1 MTCENINHKPFLQ
14 KKGRILRE
22 PSVPLIIIGAGISG
36 LTVAAS
42 LECDFLVL
50 EARDRVGG
58 RVWSRDHGQ
67 YTLDMG
73 AAWIH
78 GSTNNPLNHYLNYDE
93 MIPVAESNPWIHT
106 GNARILHQGIS
117 NEDRQQMII
126 SWNRTAKEIA
136 EMDCETIAE
145 AIMKLDSDKC
155 ITSNI
160 TSFLYLLE
168 VWCGTCVYSMPPSFL
183 RNIECDDSLFG
194 DYAGSH
200 CLFKKGT
207 KSLITSIVDQSK
219 QDLNDRILFEQV
231 VTDILYDRDDG
242 LIEIRTATGETYL
255 CEKIVITTPPGPLQ
269 NINFAP
275 PLSESRK
282 CALSKV
288 KMGSYKKVQIE
299 FERVFWDTDAAMI
312 LTNKNNDICKK
323 GYSECK
329 NDGYNP
335 ASSFGCNPAWDK
347 TEGFMCETSSFIKGC
362 KNDVYKTEG
371 FRCETSSF
379 IKGCKNDVF
388 IPHILW
394 NNYACLKG
402 APILEAVCPANIGW
416 QLTGKS
422 DEEIADAVL
431 EHLRGMY
438 PWMPDPIS

>member
-1 MTCENINHKPFLQ
+1 MTCESSNHTISEKWKENPI
-14 KKGRILRE
+14 KEKRI
-22 PSVPLIIIGAGISG
+22 VPLIIIGAGISG

-50 EARDRVGG
+50 EARDRIGG
-58 RVWSRDHGQ
+58 RVWSRDCGSC
-67 YTLDMG
+67 TVDMG

-78 GSTNNPLNHYLNYDE
+78 GSTNNPLNQYLNYDE
-93 MIPVAESNPWIHT
+93 MIPVSESNPWIHT
-106 GNARILHQGIS
+106 GNARILYDGVS
-117 NEDRQQMII
+117 NETRQQMVM
-126 SWNRTAKEIA
+126 SWNRIAKEIA
-136 EMDCETIAE
+136 EMECETIAE
-145 AIMKLDSDKC
+145 AMVKIDN
-155 ITSNI
+155 TSNI
-160 TSFLYLLE
+160 QTFLYLLE
-168 VWCGTCVYSMPPSFL
+168 VWCGTSVSSMPPSFL

-207 KSLITSIVDQSK
+207 KSLITSIVEHSK
-219 QDLNDRILFEQV
+219 QDLDDRILFEQI

-242 LIEIRTATGETYL
+242 KVEVRTAKGASYL
-255 CEKIVITTPPGPLQ
+255 CEKLVITTPPGPLQ
-269 NINFAP
+269 DINFVP
-275 PLSESRK
+275 PLSASRK

-299 FERVFWDTDAAMI
+299 FEQVFWDTEAAMI
-312 LTNKNNDICKK
+312 LTNKNMDVCEN

-329 NDGYNP
+329 NDGY
-335 ASSFGCNPAWDK
+335 
-347 TEGFMCETSSFIKGC
+347 

-379 IKGCKNDVF
+379 RCKNDVF

>member
-1 MTCENINHKPFLQ
+1 
-14 KKGRILRE
+14 
-22 PSVPLIIIGAGISG
+22 
-36 LTVAAS
+36 
-42 LECDFLVL
+42 
-50 EARDRVGG
+50 
-58 RVWSRDHGQ
+58 
-67 YTLDMG
+67 MG

-93 MIPVAESNPWIHT
+93 MIPVSESNPWIHT
-106 GNARILHQGIS
+106 GNARILYEGVS
-117 NEDRQQMII
+117 DETRQQMII

-136 EMDCETIAE
+136 EMDCESIAK
-145 AIMKLDSDKC
+145 AIMKLDSIACK
-155 ITSNI
+155 SV

-168 VWCGTCVYSMPPSFL
+168 VWCGTSVSSMPPSFL

-207 KSLITSIVDQSK
+207 KSLITSIVEGSK
-219 QDLNDRILFEQV
+219 QDLDSRILFEQI

-242 LIEIRTATGETYL
+242 KVEVRTATGSTYL
-255 CEKIVITTPPGPLQ
+255 CEKLVITTPPGPLQ
-269 NINFAP
+269 DINFVP
-275 PLSESRK
+275 PLSASRK

-312 LTNKNNDICKK
+312 LTDNDICKK
-323 GYSECK
+323 RYSECK
-329 NDGYNP
+329 NEGENDG
-335 ASSFGCNPAWDK
+335 
-347 TEGFMCETSSFIKGC
+347 
-362 KNDVYKTEG
+362 V
-371 FRCETSSF
+371 
-379 IKGCKNDVF
+379 

-394 NNYACLKG
+394 NNYAYLKG

>member
-1 MTCENINHKPFLQ
+1 MTCESSNHTICEKW
-14 KKGRILRE
+14 K
-22 PSVPLIIIGAGISG
+22 VPLIIVGAGVSG

-50 EARDRVGG
+50 EARDRIGG
-58 RVWSRDHGQ
+58 RVWSRDHGP

-78 GSTNNPLNHYLNYDE
+78 GTTDNPLNQYLNYDE
-93 MIPVAESNPWIHT
+93 MIPVSESNPWIHT
-106 GNARILHQGIS
+106 GNARILYQGVS
-117 NEDRQQMII
+117 DEDRQQMVM
-126 SWNRTAKEIA
+126 SWNRAAKEIA

-145 AIMKLDSDKC
+145 AIKHVKDSS
-155 ITSNI
+155 TSNI
-160 TSFLYLLE
+160 HTFLYLLE
-168 VWCGTCVYSMPPSFL
+168 VWCGTCVSSMPPSFL

-207 KSLITSIVDQSK
+207 KSLITSIVEHSK
-219 QDLNDRILFEQV
+219 QDLDDRILFEQV

-242 LIEIRTATGETYL
+242 LIEIRTAKGESYL
-255 CEKIVITTPPGPLQ
+255 CEKLVITTPPGPLQ
-269 NINFAP
+269 NINFVP
-275 PLSESRK
+275 PLSASRK

-288 KMGSYKKVQIE
+288 KMGSYKKVQVE
-299 FERVFWDTDAAMI
+299 FERVFWDIDAAMI
-312 LTNKNNDICKK
+312 LTNKNMDVCKK

-329 NDGYNP
+329 NDGEN
-335 ASSFGCNPAWDK
+335 
-347 TEGFMCETSSFIKGC
+347 EG
-362 KNDVYKTEG
+362 KNDGVKTFG
-371 FRCETSSF
+371 FR
-379 IKGCKNDVF
+379 CKNDVF
-388 IPHILW
+388 IPYILW

-402 APILEAVCPANIGW
+402 APILEAVCPANVGW

>member
-1 MTCENINHKPFLQ
+1 MTRESSNHTICEKR
-14 KKGRILRE
+14 KEKRRI
-22 PSVPLIIIGAGISG
+22 SIVIVGAGVSG
-36 LTVAAS
+36 LTIAS
-42 LECDFLVL
+42 HLDDNFLVL
-50 EARDRVGG
+50 EARNRIGG
-58 RVWSRDHGQ
+58 RVWSRECGSH
-67 YTLDMG
+67 TLDMG

-78 GSTNNPLNHYLNYDE
+78 GSTDNPLNPFLKSNE
-93 MIPVAESNPWIHT
+93 MIPVCESNPWIHT
-106 GNARILHQGIS
+106 GNARILYQGVS
-117 NEDRQQMII
+117 DETRQQMVM
-126 SWNRTAKEIA
+126 SWNRAAKEIA
-136 EMDCETIAE
+136 EMECETIAE
-145 AIMKLDSDKC
+145 AIKQLKYPNSIAC
-155 ITSNI
+155 NI

-168 VWCGTCVYSMPPSFL
+168 VWCGTCVSSMPPSFL

-242 LIEIRTATGETYL
+242 LIEIRTAKGASYL
-255 CEKIVITTPPGPLQ
+255 CEKLVITTPPGPLQ
-269 NINFAP
+269 NINFVP

-282 CALSKV
+282 LALSKV

-312 LTNKNNDICKK
+312 LTNKNNDVCKK

-329 NDGYNP
+329 NEGDNP
-335 ASSFGCNPAWDK
+335 ACASSFGC
-347 TEGFMCETSSFIKGC
+347 ETSSG
-362 KNDVYKTEG
+362 V
-371 FRCETSSF
+371 
-379 IKGCKNDVF
+379 

-402 APILEAVCPANIGW
+402 APILEAICPANIGW

>member
-1 MTCENINHKPFLQ
+1 MTRTEGASVAQSIFDAPRVSTFGGYSN
-14 KKGRILRE
+14 GRLTL
-22 PSVPLIIIGAGISG
+22 VPLIVIGAGISG

-50 EARDRVGG
+50 EARDRIGG
-58 RVWSRDHGQ
+58 RVWSRDCGSC
-67 YTLDMG
+67 TLDMG

-78 GSTNNPLNHYLNYDE
+78 GTADNPLNHYLKYDE

-106 GNARILHQGIS
+106 GNARILYQGIS
-117 NEDRQQMII
+117 DEDRQQMII
-126 SWNRTAKEIA
+126 SWNRAAKEIA

-145 AIMKLDSDKC
+145 AIKHVKDSS
-155 ITSNI
+155 TSNI
-160 TSFLYLLE
+160 QTFLYLLE
-168 VWCGTCVYSMPPSFL
+168 VWCGTSVSSMPPSFL

-207 KSLITSIVDQSK
+207 KSLITSIVEQSK
-219 QDLNDRILFEQV
+219 QDLDGRILFEQV

-242 LIEIRTATGETYL
+242 CIEIKTRDPNVSYL
-255 CEKIVITTPPGPLQ
+255 CEKLVITTPPGPLQ
-269 NINFAP
+269 DINFVP
-275 PLSESRK
+275 PLSASRK

-299 FERVFWDTDAAMI
+299 FDHVFWDTDAAMI
-312 LTNKNNDICKK
+312 LTNKNMDVCKN

-329 NDGYNP
+329 TEG
-335 ASSFGCNPAWDK
+335 FGCNPACAS
-347 TEGFMCETSSFIKGC
+347 GVIRC

-371 FRCETSSF
+371 FMCE
-379 IKGCKNDVF
+379 NDVF

-416 QLTGKS
+416 QMTGKS

-431 EHLRGMY
+431 EHLRGMC

>member
-1 MTCENINHKPFLQ
+1 MNCESSNHTICEKW
-14 KKGRILRE
+14 KGKRR
-22 PSVPLIIIGAGISG
+22 VPLIIVGAGVSG

-50 EARDRVGG
+50 EARDRIGG
-58 RVWSRDHGQ
+58 RVWSREHGS

-93 MIPVAESNPWIHT
+93 MIPVSQSNPWIHT
-106 GNARILHQGIS
+106 GNAQILYQGVS
-117 NEDRQQMII
+117 DEDRQQMIRD
-126 SWNRTAKEIA
+126 WNRVSKEIA

-145 AIMKLDSDKC
+145 AIVKLECDK
-155 ITSNI
+155 NI
-160 TSFLYLLE
+160 TTNVQTFLYLLE
-168 VWCGTCVYSMPPSFL
+168 VWCGTSVSHMPPSFL

-207 KSLITSIVDQSK
+207 KSLITSIVEGSK
-219 QDLNDRILFEQV
+219 LNLDDRILFEQV

-242 LIEIRTATGETYL
+242 KIQIVTARGETYL
-255 CEKIVITTPPGPLQ
+255 CEKLVITTPPGPLQ
-269 NINFAP
+269 NINFVP
-275 PLSESRK
+275 PLSASRK

-288 KMGSYKKVQIE
+288 KMGSYKKVQVE
-299 FERVFWDTDAAMI
+299 FDRVFWDTDAAMI
-312 LTNKNNDICKK
+312 LTND
-323 GYSECK
+323 GYNSGVCESK
-329 NDGYNP
+329 NDG
-335 ASSFGCNPAWDK
+335 FGCNSC
-347 TEGFMCETSSFIKGC
+347 G
-362 KNDVYKTEG
+362 V
-371 FRCETSSF
+371 
-379 IKGCKNDVF
+379 

-402 APILEAVCPANIGW
+402 APILEAVCPANLGW

-422 DEEIADAVL
+422 DEFIADAVL

>member
-1 MTCENINHKPFLQ
+1 MTCESSNHTILLQ
-14 KKGRILRE
+14 EKRI
-22 PSVPLIIIGAGISG
+22 VPLIIVGAGISG

-50 EARDRVGG
+50 EARDRIGG
-58 RVWSRDHGQ
+58 RVWSRDHGE

-93 MIPVAESNPWIHT
+93 MITVSESNPWIHT

-136 EMDCETIAE
+136 EMDCYTIAE
-145 AIMKLDSDKC
+145 AMKRFNEPDYIAC
-155 ITSNI
+155 NI
-160 TSFLYLLE
+160 ASFMYLLE
-168 VWCGTCVYSMPPSFL
+168 VWCGTSVSSMPPSFL

-207 KSLITSIVDQSK
+207 KSLLTSIVERSK
-219 QDLNDRILFEQV
+219 QDLDDRILFEQV

-242 LIEIRTATGETYL
+242 CIEIKTRDPNVSYL
-255 CEKIVITTPPGPLQ
+255 CEKLVITTPPGPLQ
-269 NINFAP
+269 NINFVP

-299 FERVFWDTDAAMI
+299 FERVFWDTNAAMI
-312 LTNKNNDICKK
+312 LTNKNNDVCKK
-323 GYSECK
+323 GDFESK

-335 ASSFGCNPAWDK
+335 ACASSFG
-347 TEGFMCETSSFIKGC
+347 
-362 KNDVYKTEG
+362 
-371 FRCETSSF
+371 CETSSF

>member
-1 MTCENINHKPFLQ
+1 MTCESSNHITDKNLKEQ
-14 KKGRILRE
+14 IIKEKRRDHKGLTRTEGASVASDGRLTLV
-22 PSVPLIIIGAGISG
+22 PLVPLIIIGAGVSG

-50 EARDRVGG
+50 EARDRIGG
-58 RVWSRDHGQ
+58 RVWSRDHGS

-78 GSTNNPLNHYLNYDE
+78 GTTDNPLNQYLNYDE
-93 MIPVAESNPWIHT
+93 MIPVSESNPWIHT
-106 GNARILHQGIS
+106 GNARILYQGVS
-117 NEDRQQMII
+117 DETRQQMVV
-126 SWNRTAKEIA
+126 SWNRAAKEIA

-145 AIMKLDSDKC
+145 AIKHVKDSS
-155 ITSNI
+155 TSNI
-160 TSFLYLLE
+160 HTFLYLLE
-168 VWCGTCVYSMPPSFL
+168 VWCGTCVSSMPPSFL

-207 KSLITSIVDQSK
+207 KSLLTSIVKHSK
-219 QDLNDRILFEQV
+219 QNLDDRILFEQV

-242 LIEIRTATGETYL
+242 LIEIRTAKGESYL
-255 CEKIVITTPPGPLQ
+255 CEKLVITTPPGPLQ
-269 NINFAP
+269 NINFVP
-275 PLSESRK
+275 PLSASRK

-288 KMGSYKKVQIE
+288 KMGSYKKVQVE
-299 FERVFWDTDAAMI
+299 FDRVFWDTEAAMI
-312 LTNKNNDICKK
+312 LTNKNMDVCKK

-329 NDGYNP
+329 NDGETEGFGCKT
-335 ASSFGCNPAWDK
+335 SSFIQGCNPAS
-347 TEGFMCETSSFIKGC
+347 G
-362 KNDVYKTEG
+362 V
-371 FRCETSSF
+371 
-379 IKGCKNDVF
+379 

-402 APILEAVCPANIGW
+402 APILEAVCPANVGW

>member
-1 MTCENINHKPFLQ
+1 MTCESSNHTISEKWKEKPI
-14 KKGRILRE
+14 KEKRI
-22 PSVPLIIIGAGISG
+22 VPIVVIGAGISG

-50 EARDRVGG
+50 EARDRIGG
-58 RVWSRDHGQ
+58 RVWSRDCGSC
-67 YTLDMG
+67 TVDMG

-78 GSTNNPLNHYLNYDE
+78 GSTNNPLNQYLNYDE
-93 MIPVAESNPWIHT
+93 MIPVSESNPWIHT
-106 GNARILHQGIS
+106 GNARILYDGVS
-117 NEDRQQMII
+117 NETRQQMVM
-126 SWNRTAKEIA
+126 SWNRVAKEIA
-136 EMDCETIAE
+136 EMECETIAE
-145 AIMKLDSDKC
+145 AMKHLKCTDSV
-155 ITSNI
+155 

-168 VWCGTCVYSMPPSFL
+168 VWCGTSVSSMPPSFL

-207 KSLITSIVDQSK
+207 KSLITSIVEHSK
-219 QDLNDRILFEQV
+219 QDLDDRILFEQI

-242 LIEIRTATGETYL
+242 LVEVRTAKGVSYL
-255 CEKIVITTPPGPLQ
+255 CEKLVITTPPGPLQ
-269 NINFAP
+269 DINFVP
-275 PLSESRK
+275 PLSASRK

-312 LTNKNNDICKK
+312 LTNKNMDVCKN

-329 NDGYNP
+329 NDG
-335 ASSFGCNPAWDK
+335 CNPACAS
-347 TEGFMCETSSFIKGC
+347 G
-362 KNDVYKTEG
+362 V
-371 FRCETSSF
+371 
-379 IKGCKNDVF
+379 

>member
-1 MTCENINHKPFLQ
+1 MTCESLNHTICEKWKENPI
-14 KKGRILRE
+14 KGVQGGVQGE
-22 PSVPLIIIGAGISG
+22 PWVPLIVIGAGISG

-50 EARDRVGG
+50 EARDRIGG
-58 RVWSRDHGQ
+58 RVWSRDHGSH
-67 YTLDMG
+67 TFDMG

-78 GSTNNPLNHYLNYDE
+78 GTTNNPLNQYLNCDE
-93 MIPVAESNPWIHT
+93 MIPVSQSNPWIHT
-106 GNARILHQGIS
+106 GNARILYQGIS
-117 NEDRQQMII
+117 DETRQQMVM
-126 SWNRTAKEIA
+126 SWNRAAKEIA
-136 EMDCETIAE
+136 EMECETIAE
-145 AIMKLDSDKC
+145 AIKQLKYPNSIAC
-155 ITSNI
+155 NI

-168 VWCGTCVYSMPPSFL
+168 VWCGTCVSSMPPSFL

-200 CLFKKGT
+200 FLFKKGT

-219 QDLNDRILFEQV
+219 QDLEDRILFEQV

-255 CEKIVITTPPGPLQ
+255 CKKLVITTPPGPLQ
-269 NINFAP
+269 NINFVP
-275 PLSESRK
+275 PLSASRK

-288 KMGSYKKVQIE
+288 KMGSYKKVQVE
-299 FERVFWDTDAAMI
+299 FDHVFWDTDAAMI
-312 LTNKNNDICKK
+312 LTNKNMDVCKK

-329 NDGYNP
+329 NEGYKTEG
-335 ASSFGCNPAWDK
+335 FGCNPACA
-347 TEGFMCETSSFIKGC
+347 GG
-362 KNDVYKTEG
+362 V
-371 FRCETSSF
+371 
-379 IKGCKNDVF
+379 
-388 IPHILW
+388 IPYILW
-394 NNYACLKG
+394 NNYACMKG
-402 APILEAVCPANIGW
+402 APILEAVCPANVGW

>member
-1 MTCENINHKPFLQ
+1 MTCENINHTIYEKW
-14 KKGRILRE
+14 KGKRRI
-22 PSVPLIIIGAGISG
+22 PIVVVGAGISG

-42 LECDFLVL
+42 LECNFLVL

-58 RVWSRDHGQ
+58 RVWSRDHGSH
-67 YTLDMG
+67 TFDMG

-78 GSTNNPLNHYLNYDE
+78 GTTNNPLNHYLNYDE

-106 GNARILHQGIS
+106 GNARILHEGVS
-117 NEDRQQMII
+117 DKDRQQMVM
-126 SWNRTAKEIA
+126 SWNRAAKEIA
-136 EMDCETIAE
+136 EMECETIAE
-145 AIMKLDSDKC
+145 AIKQLKYPNSIAC
-155 ITSNI
+155 NI
-160 TSFLYLLE
+160 ASFMYLLE
-168 VWCGTCVYSMPPSFL
+168 VWCGTSVSSMPPSFL

-207 KSLITSIVDQSK
+207 KSLITSIVEGSK
-219 QDLNDRILFEQV
+219 QDLDDRILFEQV

-242 LIEIRTATGETYL
+242 CIEIKTRDPNVSYL
-255 CEKIVITTPPGPLQ
+255 CEKLVITTPPGPLQ
-269 NINFAP
+269 DINFVP
-275 PLSESRK
+275 PLSASRK

-288 KMGSYKKVQIE
+288 KMGSYKKVQVE
-299 FERVFWDTDAAMI
+299 FDHVFWDTDAAMI
-312 LTNKNNDICKK
+312 LTNKNMDVCKN
-323 GYSECK
+323 GYSESK
-329 NDGYNP
+329 NDGCKTD
-335 ASSFGCNPAWDK
+335 SFGCK
-347 TEGFMCETSSFIKGC
+347 TSS
-362 KNDVYKTEG
+362 
-371 FRCETSSF
+371 
-379 IKGCKNDVF
+379 F

>member
-1 MTCENINHKPFLQ
+1 L
-14 KKGRILRE
+14 
-22 PSVPLIIIGAGISG
+22 VPLIVIGAGISG

-50 EARDRVGG
+50 EARDRIGG
-58 RVWSRDHGQ
+58 RVWSREHGQ

-93 MIPVAESNPWIHT
+93 MIPVSESNPWIHT
-106 GNARILHQGIS
+106 GNARILYEGVS
-117 NEDRQQMII
+117 DETRQQMII
-126 SWNRTAKEIA
+126 SWNRAAKEIA
-136 EMDCETIAE
+136 EMDCETIAD
-145 AIMKLDSDKC
+145 AIMKLDSIACK
-155 ITSNI
+155 SV

-168 VWCGTCVYSMPPSFL
+168 VWCGTSVSSMPPSFL

-207 KSLITSIVDQSK
+207 KSLITSIVEGSK
-219 QDLNDRILFEQV
+219 QDLDSRILFEQI

-242 LIEIRTATGETYL
+242 KVEVRTAKGVSYL
-255 CEKIVITTPPGPLQ
+255 CEKLVITTPPGPLQ
-269 NINFAP
+269 DINFVP
-275 PLSESRK
+275 PLSASRK

-312 LTNKNNDICKK
+312 LTNKNMDVCKK

-329 NDGYNP
+329 NEGCKNDG
-335 ASSFGCNPAWDK
+335 FR
-347 TEGFMCETSSFIKGC
+347 CETGSFIKGC
-362 KNDVYKTEG
+362 NPCGV
-371 FRCETSSF
+371 
-379 IKGCKNDVF
+379 

>member
-1 MTCENINHKPFLQ
+1 MTCESSNHTISEKWKENPI
-14 KKGRILRE
+14 KEKRRDHKGTL
-22 PSVPLIIIGAGISG
+22 VPLVVIGAGVSG

-50 EARDRVGG
+50 EARDRIGG
-58 RVWSRDHGQ
+58 RVWSREHGQ

-93 MIPVAESNPWIHT
+93 MIPVSESNPWIHT
-106 GNARILHQGIS
+106 GNARILYEGVS
-117 NEDRQQMII
+117 DETRQQMII
-126 SWNRTAKEIA
+126 SWNRAAKEIA

-145 AIMKLDSDKC
+145 AIMKLDSIACK
-155 ITSNI
+155 SV

-168 VWCGTCVYSMPPSFL
+168 VWCGTSVSSMPPSFL

-207 KSLITSIVDQSK
+207 KSLITSIVEGSK
-219 QDLNDRILFEQV
+219 QDLNSRILFEQI

-242 LIEIRTATGETYL
+242 KVEVRTAKGVSYL
-255 CEKIVITTPPGPLQ
+255 CEKLVITTPPGPLQ
-269 NINFAP
+269 DINFVP
-275 PLSESRK
+275 PLSASRK

-312 LTNKNNDICKK
+312 LTNKNMDVCKK

-329 NDGYNP
+329 N
-335 ASSFGCNPAWDK
+335 
-347 TEGFMCETSSFIKGC
+347 EGE
-362 KNDVYKTEG
+362 NDG
-371 FRCETSSF
+371 FRCETSS
-379 IKGCKNDVF
+379 F

>member
-1 MTCENINHKPFLQ
+1 MTCESSNHITDKNLKDQ
-14 KKGRILRE
+14 IIKEKRRDHKGLTRTEGASVASDGRLTLV
-22 PSVPLIIIGAGISG
+22 PLVPLIIIGAGISG
-36 LTVAAS
+36 LTVASS
-42 LECDFLVL
+42 LEGDFLVL
-50 EARDRVGG
+50 EARDRIGG
-58 RVWSRDHGQ
+58 RVWSRDCGSC
-67 YTLDMG
+67 TVDMG

-78 GSTNNPLNHYLNYDE
+78 GSTNNPLNQYLNYDE
-93 MIPVAESNPWIHT
+93 MIPVSESNPWIHT
-106 GNARILHQGIS
+106 GNARILYDGVS
-117 NEDRQQMII
+117 NETRQQMVM
-126 SWNRTAKEIA
+126 SWNRVAKEIA
-136 EMDCETIAE
+136 EMECETIAE
-145 AIMKLDSDKC
+145 AMVKIDN
-155 ITSNI
+155 TRNI
-160 TSFLYLLE
+160 QTFLYLLE
-168 VWCGTCVYSMPPSFL
+168 VWCGTSVSSMPPSFL

-207 KSLITSIVDQSK
+207 KSLITSIVKHSK
-219 QDLNDRILFEQV
+219 QDLDDRILFEQI

-242 LIEIRTATGETYL
+242 KVEVRTAKGASYL
-255 CEKIVITTPPGPLQ
+255 CEKLVITTPPGPLQ
-269 NINFAP
+269 DINFVP
-275 PLSESRK
+275 PLSASRK

-299 FERVFWDTDAAMI
+299 FEEVFWDTEAAMI
-312 LTNKNNDICKK
+312 LTN

-329 NDGYNP
+329 NDGYKNDV
-335 ASSFGCNPAWDK
+335 FK
-347 TEGFMCETSSFIKGC
+347 TEGF
-362 KNDVYKTEG
+362 
-371 FRCETSSF
+371 
-379 IKGCKNDVF
+379 GCKNDVF

>member
-1 MTCENINHKPFLQ
+1 MTCESSNHTISEKWKENPI
-14 KKGRILRE
+14 KEKRI
-22 PSVPLIIIGAGISG
+22 VPLIIIGAGISG

-50 EARDRVGG
+50 EARDRIGG
-58 RVWSRDHGQ
+58 RVWSRDCGSC
-67 YTLDMG
+67 TLDMG

-78 GSTNNPLNHYLNYDE
+78 GTTNNPLNHYLKYDE

-136 EMDCETIAE
+136 EMDCETIVD
-145 AIMKLDSDKC
+145 AIKHVKDSS
-155 ITSNI
+155 TSNI
-160 TSFLYLLE
+160 QTFLYLLE
-168 VWCGTCVYSMPPSFL
+168 VWCGTSVSSMPPSFL

-207 KSLITSIVDQSK
+207 KSLITSIVEGSK
-219 QDLNDRILFEQV
+219 QDLDDRILFEQV

-242 LIEIRTATGETYL
+242 CIEIKTRDPNVSYL
-255 CEKIVITTPPGPLQ
+255 CEKLVITTPPGPLQ
-269 NINFAP
+269 DINFVP
-275 PLSESRK
+275 PLSASRK

-288 KMGSYKKVQIE
+288 KMGSYKKVQVE
-299 FERVFWDTDAAMI
+299 FDHVFWDTDAAMI
-312 LTNKNNDICKK
+312 LTNKNMDVCKN
-323 GYSECK
+323 GYSESKNDGCK
-329 NDGYNP
+329 NDG
-335 ASSFGCNPAWDK
+335 FGCK
-347 TEGFMCETSSFIKGC
+347 TSS
-362 KNDVYKTEG
+362 
-371 FRCETSSF
+371 
-379 IKGCKNDVF
+379 F

>member
-1 MTCENINHKPFLQ
+1 M
-14 KKGRILRE
+14 KKRNEKWKEKKI
-22 PSVPLIIIGAGISG
+22 VPIVVIGAGISG

-42 LECDFLVL
+42 LECEFLVL
-50 EARDRVGG
+50 EARNRIGG
-58 RVWSRDHGQ
+58 RVWSREHGSH
-67 YTLDMG
+67 TLDMG

-78 GSTNNPLNHYLNYDE
+78 GSTNNPLNQYLNYDE
-93 MIPVAESNPWIHT
+93 MIPVSESNPWIHT
-106 GNARILHQGIS
+106 GNARILYEGVS
-117 NEDRQQMII
+117 DETRQQMII
-126 SWNRTAKEIA
+126 SWNRAAKEIA
-136 EMDCETIAE
+136 EMDCDTIAE

-155 ITSNI
+155 ITS
-160 TSFLYLLE
+160 FLYLLE
-168 VWCGTCVYSMPPSFL
+168 VWCGTSVSSMPPSFL

-207 KSLITSIVDQSK
+207 KSLITSIVEGSK
-219 QDLNDRILFEQV
+219 QDLDSRILFEQI
-231 VTDILYDRDDG
+231 VTDILCDRDDG
-242 LIEIRTATGETYL
+242 LVEVRTATGSTHL
-255 CEKIVITTPPGPLQ
+255 CEKLVITTPPGPLQ
-269 NINFAP
+269 DINFVP
-275 PLSESRK
+275 PLSASRI

-288 KMGSYKKVQIE
+288 KMGSYKKVQIV

-312 LTNKNNDICKK
+312 LTNNDIYKK
-323 GYSECK
+323 GYSERK
-329 NDGYNP
+329 NEGY
-335 ASSFGCNPAWDK
+335 
-347 TEGFMCETSSFIKGC
+347 

-379 IKGCKNDVF
+379 IPN
-388 IPHILW
+388 ILW
-394 NNYACLKG
+394 NNYAYLKG

>member
-1 MTCENINHKPFLQ
+1 MTCESSNHITDKNLKEQ
-14 KKGRILRE
+14 IIKEKRI
-22 PSVPLIIIGAGISG
+22 VPIVVIGAGISG

-50 EARDRVGG
+50 EARDRIGG
-58 RVWSRDHGQ
+58 RVWSRDCGSC
-67 YTLDMG
+67 TVDMG

-78 GSTNNPLNHYLNYDE
+78 GSTNNPLNQYLNYDE
-93 MIPVAESNPWIHT
+93 MIPVSESNPWIHT
-106 GNARILHQGIS
+106 GNARILYDGVS
-117 NEDRQQMII
+117 NETRQQMVM
-126 SWNRTAKEIA
+126 SWNRIAKEIA
-136 EMDCETIAE
+136 EMECETIAE
-145 AIMKLDSDKC
+145 AMVKIDN
-155 ITSNI
+155 TRNI
-160 TSFLYLLE
+160 QTFLYLLE
-168 VWCGTCVYSMPPSFL
+168 VWCGTSVSSMPPSFL

-207 KSLITSIVDQSK
+207 KSLITSIVEHSK
-219 QDLNDRILFEQV
+219 QDLDSRILFEQI

-242 LIEIRTATGETYL
+242 LVEVRTAKGASYL
-255 CEKIVITTPPGPLQ
+255 CEKLVITTPPGPLQ
-269 NINFAP
+269 DINFVP
-275 PLSESRK
+275 PLSASRK

-299 FERVFWDTDAAMI
+299 FEQVFWDTEAAMI
-312 LTNKNNDICKK
+312 LTNKNMDVCKN

-329 NDGYNP
+329 NDG
-335 ASSFGCNPAWDK
+335 FGCNPACAS
-347 TEGFMCETSSFIKGC
+347 G
-362 KNDVYKTEG
+362 V
-371 FRCETSSF
+371 
-379 IKGCKNDVF
+379 

>member
-1 MTCENINHKPFLQ
+1 M
-14 KKGRILRE
+14 
-22 PSVPLIIIGAGISG
+22 VIGAGISG

-50 EARDRVGG
+50 EARDRIGG
-58 RVWSRDHGQ
+58 RVWSREHGS

-78 GSTNNPLNHYLNYDE
+78 GSNNNPLNQYLNYDE
-93 MIPVAESNPWIHT
+93 MIPVSESNPWIHT
-106 GNARILHQGIS
+106 GNARILYQGVS
-117 NEDRQQMII
+117 DEDRQQMVM
-126 SWNRTAKEIA
+126 SWNHAAKEIA

-145 AIMKLDSDKC
+145 AIKHLKNKDSVVC
-155 ITSNI
+155 NI
-160 TSFLYLLE
+160 QTFLYLLE
-168 VWCGTCVYSMPPSFL
+168 VWCGTCVSSMPPSFL

-207 KSLITSIVDQSK
+207 KSLLTSIVEHSK
-219 QDLNDRILFEQV
+219 QDLDDRILFEQV

-242 LIEIRTATGETYL
+242 LVQIMTATGETYL
-255 CEKIVITTPPGPLQ
+255 CEKLVITTPPGPLQ
-269 NINFAP
+269 NINFVP
-275 PLSESRK
+275 PLSASRK

-288 KMGSYKKVQIE
+288 KMGSYKKVQVE
-299 FERVFWDTDAAMI
+299 FDRVFWDTDAAMI
-312 LTNKNNDICKK
+312 LTNK

-329 NDGYNP
+329 N
-335 ASSFGCNPAWDK
+335 
-347 TEGFMCETSSFIKGC
+347 EGC

-379 IKGCKNDVF
+379 IQGCNPAGDKTVGFGCETSSF

-402 APILEAVCPANIGW
+402 APILEAVCPANVGW

>member
-1 MTCENINHKPFLQ
+1 MTCEIKNHTIC
-14 KKGRILRE
+14 KKWK
-22 PSVPLIIIGAGISG
+22 VPIIIIGAGVSG

-50 EARDRVGG
+50 EARDRIGG
-58 RVWSRDHGQ
+58 RVWSREHGSH
-67 YTLDMG
+67 TFDMG

-78 GSTNNPLNHYLNYDE
+78 GTTNNPLNQYLNYDE
-93 MIPVAESNPWIHT
+93 MIPVSESNPWIHT
-106 GNARILHQGIS
+106 GNARILYQGVS
-117 NEDRQQMII
+117 DEDRQQMVM
-126 SWNRTAKEIA
+126 SWNRAAKEIA

-145 AIMKLDSDKC
+145 AIKHVKDSS
-155 ITSNI
+155 TSNI
-160 TSFLYLLE
+160 HTFLYLLE
-168 VWCGTCVYSMPPSFL
+168 VWCGTCVSSMPPSFL

-207 KSLITSIVDQSK
+207 KSLLTSIVEHSK
-219 QDLNDRILFEQV
+219 QNLDDRILFEQV

-242 LIEIRTATGETYL
+242 LVEVRTAKGESYL
-255 CEKIVITTPPGPLQ
+255 CDKLVITTPPGPLQ
-269 NINFAP
+269 NINFVP
-275 PLSESRK
+275 PLSASRN

-288 KMGSYKKVQIE
+288 KMGSYKKVQVE
-299 FERVFWDTDAAMI
+299 FDRVFWDTEAAMI
-312 LTNKNNDICKK
+312 LTNKNMDVCKK

-329 NDGYNP
+329 NDGE
-335 ASSFGCNPAWDK
+335 
-347 TEGFMCETSSFIKGC
+347 TEG
-362 KNDVYKTEG
+362 KNDGVM
-371 FRCETSSF
+371 
-379 IKGCKNDVF
+379 
-388 IPHILW
+388 PHILW

-402 APILEAVCPANIGW
+402 APILEAVCPANVGW

>member
-1 MTCENINHKPFLQ
+1 MTCESSNHITDKNLKEQ
-14 KKGRILRE
+14 IIKEKRRDHKGTL
-22 PSVPLIIIGAGISG
+22 VPLIVIGAGVSG

-50 EARDRVGG
+50 EARDRIGG
-58 RVWSRDHGQ
+58 RVWSRECSHGSC
-67 YTLDMG
+67 TLDMG

-78 GSTNNPLNHYLNYDE
+78 GTTNNPLNHYLKCNE
-93 MIPVAESNPWIHT
+93 MIPVSESNPWIHT
-106 GNARILHQGIS
+106 GNARIMYQGVS
-117 NEDRQQMII
+117 NETRQQMII

-145 AIMKLDSDKC
+145 AIKHVKDSS
-155 ITSNI
+155 TSNI
-160 TSFLYLLE
+160 QTFLYLLE
-168 VWCGTCVYSMPPSFL
+168 VWCGTSVSSMPPSFL

-207 KSLITSIVDQSK
+207 KSLITSIVEGSK
-219 QDLNDRILFEQV
+219 QDLDDRILFEQV

-242 LIEIRTATGETYL
+242 CIEIKTRDPNVSYL
-255 CEKIVITTPPGPLQ
+255 CEKLVITTPPGPLKD
-269 NINFAP
+269 INFVP
-275 PLSESRK
+275 PLSASRK

-288 KMGSYKKVQIE
+288 KMGSYKKVQVE
-299 FERVFWDTDAAMI
+299 FDHVFWDTDAAMI
-312 LTNKNNDICKK
+312 LTNKNMDV
-323 GYSECK
+323 CK
-329 NDGYNP
+329 NGDSESKN
-335 ASSFGCNPAWDK
+335 D
-347 TEGFMCETSSFIKGC
+347 GC
-362 KNDVYKTEG
+362 KNDVFGCK
-371 FRCETSSF
+371 TSS
-379 IKGCKNDVF
+379 F

>member
-1 MTCENINHKPFLQ
+1 MTCESSNHTISEKWKEKPI
-14 KKGRILRE
+14 KEKRRDHKGTLV
-22 PSVPLIIIGAGISG
+22 PLVPLIIIGAGISG

-50 EARDRVGG
+50 EARDRIGG
-58 RVWSRDHGQ
+58 RVWSRDCSSC
-67 YTLDMG
+67 TLDMG

-78 GSTNNPLNHYLNYDE
+78 GSTNNPLNQYLNYDE
-93 MIPVAESNPWIHT
+93 MIPVSESNPWIHT
-106 GNARILHQGIS
+106 GNARILYDGVS
-117 NEDRQQMII
+117 NETRQQMVT
-126 SWNRTAKEIA
+126 SWNRIAKEIA
-136 EMDCETIAE
+136 EMECETIAE
-145 AIMKLDSDKC
+145 AMVKIDN
-155 ITSNI
+155 TSNI
-160 TSFLYLLE
+160 QTFLYLLE
-168 VWCGTCVYSMPPSFL
+168 VWCGTSVSSMPPSFL

-207 KSLITSIVDQSK
+207 KSLITSIVEHSK
-219 QDLNDRILFEQV
+219 QDLDERILFEQI
-231 VTDILYDRDDG
+231 VTDILYDRNDG
-242 LIEIRTATGETYL
+242 LIEIRTAKGASYL
-255 CEKIVITTPPGPLQ
+255 CEKLVITTPPGPLQ
-269 NINFAP
+269 DINFVP
-275 PLSESRK
+275 PLSASRK

-299 FERVFWDTDAAMI
+299 FEQVFWDTEAAMI
-312 LTNKNNDICKK
+312 LTNKNMDVCEN

-329 NDGYNP
+329 NDG
-335 ASSFGCNPAWDK
+335 
-347 TEGFMCETSSFIKGC
+347 C
-362 KNDVYKTEG
+362 KNDV
-371 FRCETSSF
+371 F
-379 IKGCKNDVF
+379 GCKNDVF

>member
-1 MTCENINHKPFLQ
+1 MTCESSNHTISEKWKENPI
-14 KKGRILRE
+14 KEKRRDHKGTL
-22 PSVPLIIIGAGISG
+22 VPLVVIGAGVSG

-50 EARDRVGG
+50 EARDRIGG
-58 RVWSRDHGQ
+58 RVWSREHGSH
-67 YTLDMG
+67 TLDMG

-93 MIPVAESNPWIHT
+93 MIPVSESNPWIHT
-106 GNARILHQGIS
+106 GNARILYEGVS
-117 NEDRQQMII
+117 DETRQQMII
-126 SWNRTAKEIA
+126 SWNRAAKEIA
-136 EMDCETIAE
+136 EMDCDTIAE
-145 AIMKLDSDKC
+145 AIMKLDSIACKC
-155 ITSNI
+155 ITNNI

-168 VWCGTCVYSMPPSFL
+168 VWCGTSVSSMPPSFL

-207 KSLITSIVDQSK
+207 KSLITSIVEGSK
-219 QDLNDRILFEQV
+219 QDLDSRILFEQI

-242 LIEIRTATGETYL
+242 KVEVRTAKGVSYL
-255 CEKIVITTPPGPLQ
+255 CEKLVITTPPGPLQ
-269 NINFAP
+269 DINFVP
-275 PLSESRK
+275 PLSASRK

-312 LTNKNNDICKK
+312 LTNKNMDVCKK

-329 NDGYNP
+329 N
-335 ASSFGCNPAWDK
+335 
-347 TEGFMCETSSFIKGC
+347 EGE
-362 KNDVYKTEG
+362 NDG
-371 FRCETSSF
+371 FRCETSS
-379 IKGCKNDVF
+379 F

>member
-1 MTCENINHKPFLQ
+1 
-14 KKGRILRE
+14 
-22 PSVPLIIIGAGISG
+22 
-36 LTVAAS
+36 
-42 LECDFLVL
+42 
-50 EARDRVGG
+50 
-58 RVWSRDHGQ
+58 
-67 YTLDMG
+67 
-73 AAWIH
+73 
-78 GSTNNPLNHYLNYDE
+78 
-93 MIPVAESNPWIHT
+93 
-106 GNARILHQGIS
+106 
-117 NEDRQQMII
+117 
-126 SWNRTAKEIA
+126 
-136 EMDCETIAE
+136 
-145 AIMKLDSDKC
+145 
-155 ITSNI
+155 
-160 TSFLYLLE
+160 
-168 VWCGTCVYSMPPSFL
+168 MPPSFL

-231 VTDILYDRDDG
+231 VTDILYDRNDG
-242 LIEIRTATGETYL
+242 LVEVRTATGSTYL
-255 CEKIVITTPPGPLQ
+255 CEKLVITTPPGPLQ
-269 NINFAP
+269 NINFVP
-275 PLSESRK
+275 PLSASRK

-312 LTNKNNDICKK
+312 LTNKNNNVCKK

-329 NDGYNP
+329 NEGDNP
-335 ASSFGCNPAWDK
+335 ACASSFG
-347 TEGFMCETSSFIKGC
+347 
-362 KNDVYKTEG
+362 
-371 FRCETSSF
+371 CETSSF

>member
-1 MTCENINHKPFLQ
+1 MTCESSNHITDKNLKEQ
-14 KKGRILRE
+14 IIKEKRRDHKGTL
-22 PSVPLIIIGAGISG
+22 VPLIVIGAGVSG

-50 EARDRVGG
+50 EARDRIGG
-58 RVWSRDHGQ
+58 RVWSRECSHGSC
-67 YTLDMG
+67 TLDMG

-78 GSTNNPLNHYLNYDE
+78 GTTNNPLNHYLKCNE
-93 MIPVAESNPWIHT
+93 MIPVSESNPWIHT
-106 GNARILHQGIS
+106 GNARIMYQGVS
-117 NEDRQQMII
+117 NETRQQMII

-145 AIMKLDSDKC
+145 AIKHVKDSS
-155 ITSNI
+155 TSNI
-160 TSFLYLLE
+160 QTFLYLLE
-168 VWCGTCVYSMPPSFL
+168 VWCGTSVSSMPPSFL

-207 KSLITSIVDQSK
+207 KSLITSIVEGSK
-219 QDLNDRILFEQV
+219 QDLDDRILFEQV

-242 LIEIRTATGETYL
+242 CIEIKTRDPNVSYL
-255 CEKIVITTPPGPLQ
+255 CEKLVITTPPGPLQ
-269 NINFAP
+269 DINFVP

-299 FERVFWDTDAAMI
+299 FDHVFWDTDAAMI
-312 LTNKNNDICKK
+312 LTNKNMDVCKN
-323 GYSECK
+323 GYSESK
-329 NDGYNP
+329 NDGCKTDG
-335 ASSFGCNPAWDK
+335 FG
-347 TEGFMCETSSFIKGC
+347 CETSS
-362 KNDVYKTEG
+362 
-371 FRCETSSF
+371 
-379 IKGCKNDVF
+379 F

>member
-1 MTCENINHKPFLQ
+1 MTCESSNHITDKNLKEQ
-14 KKGRILRE
+14 IIKEKRRDHKGLTRTEGASVAFDGRLTLV
-22 PSVPLIIIGAGISG
+22 PLVPLIIVGAGISG

-50 EARDRVGG
+50 EARSRIGG
-58 RVWSRDHGQ
+58 RVWSREHGSH
-67 YTLDMG
+67 TFDMG

-78 GSTNNPLNHYLNYDE
+78 GTTNNPLNQYLNYDD
-93 MIPVAESNPWIHT
+93 MIPVSQSNPWIHT
-106 GNARILHQGIS
+106 GNARILYQGVS
-117 NEDRQQMII
+117 DETRQQMVM
-126 SWNRTAKEIA
+126 SWNRAAKEIA

-145 AIMKLDSDKC
+145 AMKELDSNNS
-155 ITSNI
+155 IA
-160 TSFLYLLE
+160 SFLYLLE
-168 VWCGTCVYSMPPSFL
+168 VWCGTCVSSMPPSFL

-219 QDLNDRILFEQV
+219 QDLDDRILFEQV

-242 LIEIRTATGETYL
+242 LVEIRTAKGESYL
-255 CEKIVITTPPGPLQ
+255 CEKLVITTPPGPLQ
-269 NINFAP
+269 NINFVP
-275 PLSESRK
+275 PLSASRK

-288 KMGSYKKVQIE
+288 KMGSYKKVQVE
-299 FERVFWDTDAAMI
+299 FDRVFWDTEAAMI
-312 LTNKNNDICKK
+312 LTNDDVCKK

-329 NDGYNP
+329 NE
-335 ASSFGCNPAWDK
+335 GC
-347 TEGFMCETSSFIKGC
+347 
-362 KNDVYKTEG
+362 KTEG

-379 IKGCKNDVF
+379 GCNPASGV
-388 IPHILW
+388 IPYILW

-402 APILEAVCPANIGW
+402 APILEAVCPANMGW

>member
-1 MTCENINHKPFLQ
+1 MTCENINHTICEKW
-14 KKGRILRE
+14 KGKRRI
-22 PSVPLIIIGAGISG
+22 PIVVIGAGISG
-36 LTVAAS
+36 LTIAAS

-50 EARDRVGG
+50 EARNRVGG

-106 GNARILHQGIS
+106 GNARILYQGVS
-117 NEDRQQMII
+117 DETRQQMII
-126 SWNRTAKEIA
+126 SWNRAAKEIA

-145 AIMKLDSDKC
+145 AIMKLDSIACK
-155 ITSNI
+155 SV

-168 VWCGTCVYSMPPSFL
+168 VWCGTNVSSMPPSFL

-242 LIEIRTATGETYL
+242 LIEIRTAKGASYL
-255 CEKIVITTPPGPLQ
+255 CEKLVITTPPGPLQ
-269 NINFAP
+269 NINFVP

-282 CALSKV
+282 LALSKV

-312 LTNKNNDICKK
+312 LTNKNNDVCKK

-329 NDGYNP
+329 NEGDNP
-335 ASSFGCNPAWDK
+335 ACASSFGC
-347 TEGFMCETSSFIKGC
+347 ETSSG
-362 KNDVYKTEG
+362 V
-371 FRCETSSF
+371 
-379 IKGCKNDVF
+379 

-402 APILEAVCPANIGW
+402 APILEAICPANIGW

>member
-1 MTCENINHKPFLQ
+1 MTCESSNHITDKNLKEQ
-14 KKGRILRE
+14 IIKEKRRDHKGTL
-22 PSVPLIIIGAGISG
+22 VPLIVIGAGISG
-36 LTVAAS
+36 LTVASS
-42 LECDFLVL
+42 LEGEFLVL
-50 EARDRVGG
+50 EARDRIGG
-58 RVWSRDHGQ
+58 RVWSRDCG
-67 YTLDMG
+67 YCTLDMG

-78 GSTNNPLNHYLNYDE
+78 GTTNNPLNHYLKYDE

-106 GNARILHQGIS
+106 GNARIMYQGIS
-117 NEDRQQMII
+117 DEDRQQMVM
-126 SWNRTAKEIA
+126 SWNRAAKEIA

-145 AIMKLDSDKC
+145 AIKHMKDSS
-155 ITSNI
+155 TSNI
-160 TSFLYLLE
+160 QTFLYLLE
-168 VWCGTCVYSMPPSFL
+168 MWFGTSVSSMPPSFL

-207 KSLITSIVDQSK
+207 KSLITSIVEQST
-219 QDLNDRILFEQV
+219 QDLEDRILFEQV

-242 LIEIRTATGETYL
+242 LIEIRTAKGETYL
-255 CEKIVITTPPGPLQ
+255 CEKLVITTPPGPLQ
-269 NINFAP
+269 DINFVP
-275 PLSESRK
+275 PLSASRK

-299 FERVFWDTDAAMI
+299 FDHVFWDTDAAMI
-312 LTNKNNDICKK
+312 LTNKNMDVCKN

-329 NDGYNP
+329 TDG
-335 ASSFGCNPAWDK
+335 F
-347 TEGFMCETSSFIKGC
+347 
-362 KNDVYKTEG
+362 
-371 FRCETSSF
+371 
-379 IKGCKNDVF
+379 GCKNDVF

>member
-1 MTCENINHKPFLQ
+1 MTCESSNHITDKNLKEQ
-14 KKGRILRE
+14 IIKEKRI
-22 PSVPLIIIGAGISG
+22 VPIVVIGAGISG

-50 EARDRVGG
+50 EARDRIGG
-58 RVWSRDHGQ
+58 RVWSRDCGSC
-67 YTLDMG
+67 TVDMG

-78 GSTNNPLNHYLNYDE
+78 GSTNNPLNQYLNYDE
-93 MIPVAESNPWIHT
+93 MIPVSESNPWIHT
-106 GNARILHQGIS
+106 GNARILYDGVS
-117 NEDRQQMII
+117 NETRQQMVM
-126 SWNRTAKEIA
+126 SWNRIAKEIA
-136 EMDCETIAE
+136 EMECETIAE
-145 AIMKLDSDKC
+145 AMVKIDN
-155 ITSNI
+155 TRNI
-160 TSFLYLLE
+160 QTFLYLLE
-168 VWCGTCVYSMPPSFL
+168 VWCGTSVSSMPPSFL

-207 KSLITSIVDQSK
+207 KSLITSIVEHSK
-219 QDLNDRILFEQV
+219 QDLDDRILFEQI

-242 LIEIRTATGETYL
+242 LVEVRTAKGASYL
-255 CEKIVITTPPGPLQ
+255 CEKLVITTPPGPLQ
-269 NINFAP
+269 DINFVP
-275 PLSESRK
+275 PLSASRK

-299 FERVFWDTDAAMI
+299 FEQVFWDTEAAMI
-312 LTNKNNDICKK
+312 LTNKNIDVCKN

-329 NDGYNP
+329 NDGYKNDV
-335 ASSFGCNPAWDK
+335 FK
-347 TEGFMCETSSFIKGC
+347 TEGFGCETSSF
-362 KNDVYKTEG
+362 
-371 FRCETSSF
+371 
-379 IKGCKNDVF
+379 GCKNDVF